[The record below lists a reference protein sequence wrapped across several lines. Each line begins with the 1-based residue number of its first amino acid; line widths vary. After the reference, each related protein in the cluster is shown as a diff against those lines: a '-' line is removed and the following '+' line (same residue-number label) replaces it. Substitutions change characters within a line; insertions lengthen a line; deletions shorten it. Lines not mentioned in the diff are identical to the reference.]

1 LTLAILHPGFRGV
14 GGAEIMVATQARY
27 LRRAGVDLCVAT
39 WAFDAGTWRQW
50 LDGVPIRLVPKT
62 PLADLFSSS
71 LGKLERA
78 AARVSDC
85 LRDCSAVVAC
95 NSPANAVL
103 GASSIPARRTWYCTE
118 PSRDWHLVRT
128 NPRLYERVTSN
139 PDGVTDV
146 ERDFATRLK
155 AYQRATQNSSATTRE
170 IAFDIEKTTAI
181 DTILAISEFSR
192 DNVRRVYDRND
203 AQIIYPIVRF
213 PEARV
218 RPRGGLDRTGLKI
231 LTHSRLEIVK
241 NVDHVVRAFALV
253 LPKVSGSTLHVVGEG
268 NHRKRLERLT
278 HELGISSAVQF
289 HGYVPEND
297 LDRVY
302 DACDV
307 FALTPLDEPFGMVFP
322 EAAARG
328 LLLVGPDHGGP
339 FEILDGGRLG
349 WVCDP
354 FSPEALADAFLR
366 IWSLPDDEV
375 TDRRAKA
382 DKACR
387 DRFAEA
393 VIGPE
398 LVQALAETPRSAR
411 H

>member
-1 LTLAILHPGFRGV
+1 MLAILHPAFRGV
-14 GGAEIMVATQARY
+14 GGAEILVASQARY
-27 LRRAGVDLCVAT
+27 LKNAGIDVCVAT
-39 WAFDAGTWRQW
+39 WAFDPGKWKQW
-50 LDGVPIRLVPKT
+50 FDGIPVRLVSKT
-62 PLADLFSSS
+62 PLADFFSSS
-71 LGKLERA
+71 VGKLERA

-85 LRDCSAVVAC
+85 LRDCRAVLAC
-95 NSPANAVL
+95 NSPAQALL
-103 GASSIPARRTWYCTE
+103 GASSLAVHRSWYSTE
-118 PSRDWHLVRT
+118 PSRDWHLVSA
-128 NPRLYERVTSN
+128 NPRLYGRVTST
-139 PDGVTDV
+139 PGGATDA
-146 ERDFATRLK
+146 ERNFAERLK
-155 AYQRATQNSSATTRE
+155 AYQRATKSPSATTRE
-170 IAFDIEKTTAI
+170 IAFDIEKTKAI
-181 DTILAISEFSR
+181 DSILAISEFGR
-192 DNVRRVYDRND
+192 DNVQRVYGRND
-203 AQIIYPIVRF
+203 AQIVYPIVRF

-241 NVDHVVRAFALV
+241 NVDHVLRGFALV
-253 LPKVSGSTLHVVGEG
+253 LPKIPGSTLQVVGDG
-268 NHRKRLERLT
+268 NHRKGLEKLT
-278 HELGISSAVQF
+278 HDLGIASSVRF

-366 IWSLPDDEV
+366 IWSLPDDEA

-387 DRFAEA
+387 DRFAET

-398 LVQALAETPRSAR
+398 LVRALLNVPPASS
-411 H
+411 